1 MGFIAGLLLLYM
13 SEEDAFWFLS
23 SIAEGSCPCTNGRLV
38 SGNRYYL
45 GITFGFPVVI
55 I

>member
-1 MGFIAGLLLLYM
+1 MRFIAGLLLLYM

-23 SIAEGSCPCTNGRLV
+23 SIAEESYPCTNGRLV